1 MASGILSTAIK
12 ANPTVSTLTNTV
24 GAIQGYRNGE
34 TVSNIVKQRFVLVKN
49 EIQTCKI

>member
-1 MASGILSTAIK
+1 MASGIFSTAIR

-24 GAIQGYRNGE
+24 GAIQDYRNGE